1 MALTVV
7 MASKGSRTRLPSLA
21 ANCHQSVSA
30 IAESGS
36 GDRFADQTAT
46 VIPAHALLELPM
58 VLTYTAVKALV
69 QAASHDQERVRN
81 DPLFF
86 VA

>member
-1 MALTVV
+1 MNRIAL
-7 MASKGSRTRLPSLA
+7 GPSD
-21 ANCHQSVSA
+21 
-30 IAESGS
+30 G
-36 GDRFADQTAT
+36 
-46 VIPAHALLELPM
+46 LLELP
-58 VLTYTAVKALV
+58 VDFAYSVIKALV